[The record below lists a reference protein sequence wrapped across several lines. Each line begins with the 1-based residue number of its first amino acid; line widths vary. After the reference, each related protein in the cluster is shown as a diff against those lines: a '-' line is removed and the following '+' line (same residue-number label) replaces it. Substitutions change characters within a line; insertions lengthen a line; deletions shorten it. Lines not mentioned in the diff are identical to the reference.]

1 MKWRKATPEAPLSN
15 ELLWRKEVDPR
26 KLKLKW
32 KQKYSEMPTSER
44 SKSGKWWNLDGDQF
58 GFQTVLSV
66 QNPNWAYPDA
76 LYALACPVR
85 YVVESSIQTAVRNLD
100 VYKPDASQTSKIQTS
115 SDFGT
120 SLYTT
125 YIVTNEKSGD
135 SRLDIEI
142 CIWMQSF
149 WKAIVI
155 WSPTKFFRNSE
166 LWNSSSLD
174 RSSLK
179 SLKLFVFVSLCIAKS
194 KKWQR

>member
-1 MKWRKATPEAPLSN
+1 MQQVYILKAHFSYLKNATIDTTFFDFRGSKNPELS
-15 ELLWRKEVDPR
+15 LQLG
-26 KLKLKW
+26 
-32 KQKYSEMPTSER
+32 
-44 SKSGKWWNLDGDQF
+44 KSGKWWNLDGDQF

-149 WKAIVI
+149 WKASVI